1 MTATAPDE
9 VLRRRARALARPL
22 ESTED
27 VGAAHQVMRFR
38 LGEQGYAVPLDAIRQ
53 VVPLTGAARLP
64 RAAWPL
70 VALAPVG
77 GRIVP
82 VVALDR
88 STAGAGLPAGTGWV
102 LAVATGETVVC
113 LPADEVTELV
123 DLRDVDVTVDG
134 DGSSHA
140 RGLTRDGDVLL
151 DVDGLLASVEGQ
163 HVGQQGGQQEEEHR
177 AGAAGPGDDV

>member
-27 VGAAHQVMRFR
+27 VGATHQVMRFR
-38 LGEQGYAVPLDAIRQ
+38 LGEQGYVVPLDDIRQ

-88 STAGAGLPAGTGWV
+88 STVGTGLPPGTAWA
-102 LAVATGETVVC
+102 LAVATGEMVVC

-140 RGLTRDGDVLL
+140 RGLTRDGDVLI

-163 HVGQQGGQQEEEHR
+163 HVAQQGGQQVEHR